1 MSLRYFPAAVFLGL
15 VLSVGSVAAAS
26 SGDIDRQVSAMLQA
40 RKKSESESKWLLQ
53 HLSAQQKDELIGQ
66 QAIIDTLL
74 ARSSNPDNLSP
85 DDKLSL
91 WNATKA
97 IDAILEGNQLVK
109 DEQLTCTR
117 ERKVGTQLSVR
128 VCRTRAERDQDRER
142 AQREA
147 NGWTRIQQS
156 GM

>member
-26 SGDIDRQVSAMLQA
+26 SGDIDRQVSVVLEA

-53 HLSAQQKDELIGQ
+53 HLSAQQKNELIGQ

-74 ARSSNPDNLSP
+74 ARSPNPDNLLP
-85 DDKLSL
+85 DEKLRL

-97 IDAILEGNQLVK
+97 IDAILDHNQLAR

-117 ERKVGTQLSVR
+117 ERSVGTQLPVR
-128 VCRTRAERDQDRER
+128 VCRTRAERERDREQAVR
-142 AQREA
+142 QTDSWSR
-147 NGWTRIQQS
+147 RR
-156 GM
+156 